1 MKNRPFVM
9 PSTST
14 SKTTAKVAT
23 NIRRQ
28 LASASNVRVL
38 ESLPVFRADGN
49 LPKRLRKLLK
59 KLEAAEQ
66 TQPLSKG

>member
-9 PSTST
+9 PSTHN

-23 NIRRQ
+23 DIRRQ
-28 LASASNVRVL
+28 LASQSNVRVL
-38 ESLPVFRADGN
+38 ESMPVFRADGT
-49 LPKRLRKLLK
+49 LPKKLRKLLK

-66 TQPLSKG
+66 AQPLSKG